1 MSDSKTDLPAFK
13 STGFQHLDATID
25 RALEKAFKAGFD
37 AGVEHQ
43 KKAAPPPKARELAKQ
58 LEAARDAAAEA
69 FDAAL
74 TAFGQVQEQLAAVT
88 AGGDELRARALEA
101 ERRKAMGDSLVAGAR
116 IVARDAKARV
126 EALEGAL
133 RARALEAERR
143 KAMGDSLVAGARIV
157 ARDAK
162 ARVEAL
168 EGALRVAMEALES
181 IAGNFVPDPLEDED
195 DAARIARAAL
205 ELLRAHVEPT
215 PLEAAVQASTEQ
227 ERKHCRCGRL
237 CATMNDYMS
246 APPDLREDK
255 RGLCWAEWTG
265 GACR

>member
-25 RALEKAFKAGFD
+25 RALEKAYKLGFD

-88 AGGDELRARALEA
+88 AERDELRALLTETPIEA
-101 ERRKAMGDSLVAGAR
+101 A
-116 IVARDAKARV
+116 AKA
-126 EALEGAL
+126 A
-133 RARALEAERR
+133 
-143 KAMGDSLVAGARIV
+143 
-157 ARDAK
+157 
-162 ARVEAL
+162 
-168 EGALRVAMEALES
+168 
-181 IAGNFVPDPLEDED
+181 
-195 DAARIARAAL
+195 
-205 ELLRAHVEPT
+205 T
-215 PLEAAVQASTEQ
+215 

-237 CATMNDYMS
+237 SATMNDYMS
-246 APPDLREDK
+246 APPDLRDDK

-265 GACR
+265 EACR

>member
-25 RALEKAFKAGFD
+25 RALEKAYKLGFD

-88 AGGDELRARALEA
+88 AERDDLARSRKLYIEQRDAFIAGGDELRARALEA
-101 ERRKAMGDSLVAGAR
+101 ERRKTMGD
-116 IVARDAKARV
+116 
-126 EALEGAL
+126 ALL
-133 RARALEAERR
+133 
-143 KAMGDSLVAGARIV
+143 AGARIV

-237 CATMNDYMS
+237 SATMNDYMS
-246 APPDLREDK
+246 APPDLRDDK

-265 GACR
+265 EACR